1 LNCFTDLI
9 LLIVLFL
16 SKTEGVVIAEPF
28 RNRTPSINS
37 PSNEVFVYSFER
49 PKVHRTPYFQ
59 GFHDFFT
66 LQIFGPRNVLQ
77 NPPQGER
84 EASLAGRQF
93 ADAVAHPAFA

>member
-1 LNCFTDLI
+1 
-9 LLIVLFL
+9 
-16 SKTEGVVIAEPF
+16 
-28 RNRTPSINS
+28 PSINS

-49 PKVHRTPYFQ
+49 PKVHSTPYFQ

-84 EASLAGRQF
+84 EPSLAGRQF